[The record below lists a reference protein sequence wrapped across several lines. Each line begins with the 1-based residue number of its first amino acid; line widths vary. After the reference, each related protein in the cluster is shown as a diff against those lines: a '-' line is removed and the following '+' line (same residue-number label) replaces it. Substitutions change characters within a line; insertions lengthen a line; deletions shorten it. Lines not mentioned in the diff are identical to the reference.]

1 LSGDMLGQLK
11 AECRAGAV
19 DLLAGNLERERMK

>member
-1 LSGDMLGQLK
+1 MLGQLK